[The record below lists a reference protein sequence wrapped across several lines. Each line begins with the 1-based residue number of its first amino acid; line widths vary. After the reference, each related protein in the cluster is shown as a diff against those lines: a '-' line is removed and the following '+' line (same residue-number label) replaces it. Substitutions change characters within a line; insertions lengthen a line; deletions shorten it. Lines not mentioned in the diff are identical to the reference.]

1 MPPVWW
7 LGENT
12 QCLLGIINVAA
23 TVEWLVLRATALGR
37 IFHQLSIPHTHTHT
51 RTRARAS
58 IVCFLLTWPSSVD
71 SILRLRAAAKI
82 ISRFWVSYKKWSAV
96 IWTIFS
102 FHPRSPI
109 RCVSFFVCVL
119 IRALAAGCSAV
130 RPGLEWRCRRV
141 IFGGCGGWWLSGK
154 MECSSPAPKPRS
166 LFKGFL
172 VPETITL

>member
-1 MPPVWW
+1 MSSIWW

-12 QCLLGIINVAA
+12 QCLLGIMNVAA
-23 TVEWLVLRATALGR
+23 TAEWLALRTTALGR
-37 IFHQLSIPHTHTHT
+37 IFHQLSIQHYTHTHTHT
-51 RTRARAS
+51 STS

-71 SILRLRAAAKI
+71 SILRLRAEAKI
-82 ISRFWVSYKKWSAV
+82 ISRFWVSYKKWSKV

-102 FHPRSPI
+102 FHPRSSI

-130 RPGLEWRCRRV
+130 RHGLEWRCRRV
-141 IFGGCGGWWLSGK
+141 IFGGSGGWWLSGK
-154 MECSSPAPKPRS
+154 TECSSPAPKPRS

-172 VPETITL
+172 IPETITL

>member
-1 MPPVWW
+1 MPSIWW
-7 LGENT
+7 LGENI
-12 QCLLGIINVAA
+12 QCLWGIMNVAA
-23 TVEWLVLRATALGR
+23 TAEWLALRTTLWAGYFISSPFSAT
-37 IFHQLSIPHTHTHT
+37 HTHTH
-51 RTRARAS
+51 ARES
-58 IVCFLLTWPSSVD
+58 IVCFLLTWLSSVD
-71 SILRLRAAAKI
+71 SILRLRAEAKI
-82 ISRFWVSYKKWSAV
+82 ISRFWVSYKKWSKV

-130 RPGLEWRCRRV
+130 RRGLEWRCRRV
-141 IFGGCGGWWLSGK
+141 IFGGSGGWWLSGK

-172 VPETITL
+172 VSETITL